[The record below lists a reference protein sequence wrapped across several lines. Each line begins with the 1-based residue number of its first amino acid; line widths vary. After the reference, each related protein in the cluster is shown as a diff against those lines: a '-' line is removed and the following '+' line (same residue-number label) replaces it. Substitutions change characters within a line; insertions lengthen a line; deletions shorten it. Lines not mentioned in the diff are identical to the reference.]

1 MAKPI
6 PDPDRNI
13 AVNSGTDPQR
23 PGSPA
28 RPPRA
33 GDPHPPGTTAAETSV
48 PTDTPTASG
57 EPGPPRGP
65 EDRRGDDGRG
75 GVE

>member
-6 PDPDRNI
+6 PDQDRNI
-13 AVNSGTDPQR
+13 AVNSATDPQR
-23 PGSPA
+23 PGQPA

-33 GDPHPPGTTAAETSV
+33 GDVFPPGTTAAETSV
-48 PTDTPTASG
+48 PTDSSTASG
-57 EPGPPRGP
+57 EPGPAKGP
-65 EDRRGDDGRG
+65 EDRRGDAGRG